1 MEFPINMHRRR
12 QSASP
17 EACYYL
23 EPEQAVR
30 CGLARLYLELLLQG
44 LEHSEGAFY
53 MTRRAS
59 ANGHLVAAA
68 RLEAELI
75 VKGGDAVNVGYG
87 DTKVLA
93 DLVDGLV

>member
-1 MEFPINMHRRR
+1 VEFPINMHRRR

-17 EACYYL
+17 EACYDL
-23 EPEQAVR
+23 KTEQAVR

-53 MTRRAS
+53 MTRRAT

-75 VKGGDAVNVGYG
+75 VERGDAVNVGSGYA
-87 DTKVLA
+87 KVLA